1 MSRSVAILVPA
12 RDTVMT
18 SFAYDLARAMSFHT
32 ATTDDRV
39 LLFTSHGTLIASQRM
54 ELARQALDEKV
65 DYLLW
70 LDSDMRFPKETIGHL
85 ILRDKP
91 IVAANYSTRRMPIKP
106 VAMMDG
112 GGKIDRVYTGPES
125 EGLQPVDYVGM
136 GVMMTKREVFEKLD
150 APWFAI
156 PYSTIGNHY
165 IGEDVFFCR
174 KAREAG
180 FEVLLDHDLS
190 RHVKH
195 IGTFEYSHEGAWA
208 MKEQVEGG
216 TDNVQRVEV

>member
-1 MSRSVAILVPA
+1 
-12 RDTVMT
+12 MT

-39 LLFTSHGTLIASQRM
+39 LLYTSHGTLIASQRM
-54 ELARQALDEKV
+54 ELARQALEEKA

-70 LDSDMRFPKETIGHL
+70 LDSDMRFPRETIGHL
-85 ILRDKP
+85 MLRDKP
-91 IVAANYSTRRMPIKP
+91 IVAANYATRRMPVKP
-106 VAMMDG
+106 VAMMDNNG
-112 GGKIDRVYTGPES
+112 EIGRVYTAPDS
-125 EGLQPVDYVGM
+125 EGLQPVDYIGM
-136 GVMMTKREVFEKLD
+136 GVMMVKREVFEKVE

-180 FEVLLDHDLS
+180 YEVLVDHDLS
-190 RHVKH
+190 HQVKH

-208 MKEQVEGG
+208 MKEQVDGS
-216 TDNVQRVEV
+216 NIIQRA

>member
-39 LLFTSHGTLIASQRM
+39 MLYTSHGTLIASQRM
-54 ELARQALDEKV
+54 ELARQALEEKA

-91 IVAANYSTRRMPIKP
+91 IIAANYATRRMPVKP
-106 VAMMDG
+106 VAMMDDN
-112 GGKIDRVYTGPES
+112 GKIGRVYTAPDS

-136 GVMMTKREVFEKLD
+136 GVMMTKREVFEKTE

-156 PYSTIGNHY
+156 PYSTVGNHY
-165 IGEDVFFCR
+165 IGEDVFFCK

-180 FEVLLDHDLS
+180 FEVLVDHDLS
-190 RHVKH
+190 HQVKH

-208 MKEQVEGG
+208 MKEQVDGG
-216 TDNVQRVEV
+216 SKLIQRIEV

>member
-39 LLFTSHGTLIASQRM
+39 MLYTSHGTLIASQRM
-54 ELARQALDEKV
+54 ELARQALEEKA

-70 LDSDMRFPKETIGHL
+70 LDSDMRFPRETIGHL
-85 ILRDKP
+85 MLRDKP
-91 IVAANYSTRRMPIKP
+91 IVAANYATRRMPVKP
-106 VAMMDG
+106 VAMMDNDG
-112 GGKIDRVYTGPES
+112 EIGRVYTAPDS
-125 EGLQPVDYVGM
+125 EGLQPVDYIGM
-136 GVMMTKREVFEKLD
+136 GVMMVKREVFEKVE

-156 PYSTIGNHY
+156 PYSTVGQHY

-180 FEVLLDHDLS
+180 YEVLVDHDLS
-190 RHVKH
+190 HQVKH

-208 MKEQVEGG
+208 MKDQVDGS
-216 TDNVQRVEV
+216 NIIQRA

>member
-54 ELARQALDEKV
+54 ELARQALEEKA

-70 LDSDMRFPKETIGHL
+70 LDSDMRFPRETIGHL
-85 ILRDKP
+85 MLRDKP
-91 IVAANYSTRRMPIKP
+91 IVAANYATRRMPVKP
-106 VAMMDG
+106 VAMMDNDG
-112 GGKIDRVYTGPES
+112 EIGRVYTAPDS
-125 EGLQPVDYVGM
+125 EGLQPVDYIGM
-136 GVMMTKREVFEKLD
+136 GVMMVKREVFEKVE

-156 PYSTIGNHY
+156 PYSTIGQHY

-180 FEVLLDHDLS
+180 YEVLVDHDLS
-190 RHVKH
+190 HQVKH

-208 MKEQVEGG
+208 MKEQVDGS
-216 TDNVQRVEV
+216 NIIQRA

>member
-39 LLFTSHGTLIASQRM
+39 MLYTSHGTLIASQRM
-54 ELARQALDEKV
+54 ELARQALEEKA

-70 LDSDMRFPKETIGHL
+70 LDSDMRFPRETIGHL
-85 ILRDKP
+85 MLRDKP
-91 IVAANYSTRRMPIKP
+91 IVAANYATRRMPVKP
-106 VAMMDG
+106 VAMMDNDG
-112 GGKIDRVYTGPES
+112 EIGRVYTAPDS
-125 EGLQPVDYVGM
+125 EGLQPVDYIGM
-136 GVMMTKREVFEKLD
+136 GVMMVKREVFEKVE

-156 PYSTIGNHY
+156 PYSTVGQHY

-180 FEVLLDHDLS
+180 YEVLVDHDLS
-190 RHVKH
+190 HQVKH
-195 IGTFEYSHEGAWA
+195 VGTFEYSHEGAWA
-208 MKEQVEGG
+208 MKEQVDGSHII
-216 TDNVQRVEV
+216 QRA

>member
-1 MSRSVAILVPA
+1 MSRSVAVLVPA

-39 LLFTSHGTLIASQRM
+39 MLYTSHGTLIASQRM
-54 ELARQALDEKV
+54 ELARQALEEKA

-70 LDSDMRFPKETIGHL
+70 LDSDMRFPRETIGHL
-85 ILRDKP
+85 MLRDKP
-91 IVAANYSTRRMPIKP
+91 IVAANYATRRMPVKP
-106 VAMMDG
+106 VAMMDNDG
-112 GGKIDRVYTGPES
+112 EIGRVYTAPDS
-125 EGLQPVDYVGM
+125 EGLQPVDYIGM
-136 GVMMTKREVFEKLD
+136 GVMMVKREVFEKVE

-156 PYSTIGNHY
+156 PYSTVGQHY

-180 FEVLLDHDLS
+180 YEVLVDHDLS
-190 RHVKH
+190 HQVKH

-208 MKEQVEGG
+208 MKEQVDGS
-216 TDNVQRVEV
+216 NIIQRA

>member
-54 ELARQALDEKV
+54 ELARQALEEKA

-70 LDSDMRFPKETIGHL
+70 LDSDMRFPRETIGHL
-85 ILRDKP
+85 MLRDKP
-91 IVAANYSTRRMPIKP
+91 IVAANYATRRMPVKP
-106 VAMMDG
+106 VAMMDNDG
-112 GGKIDRVYTGPES
+112 EIGRVYTAPDS
-125 EGLQPVDYVGM
+125 EGLQPVDYIGM
-136 GVMMTKREVFEKLD
+136 GVMMVKREVFEKLE

-156 PYSTIGNHY
+156 PYSTIGQHY

-180 FEVLLDHDLS
+180 YEVLVDHDLS
-190 RHVKH
+190 HQVKH

-208 MKEQVEGG
+208 MKEQVDGS
-216 TDNVQRVEV
+216 NIIQRA

>member
-54 ELARQALDEKV
+54 ELARQALEEKA

-70 LDSDMRFPKETIGHL
+70 LDSDMRFPRETIGHL
-85 ILRDKP
+85 MLRDKP
-91 IVAANYSTRRMPIKP
+91 IVAANYATRRMPVKP
-106 VAMMDG
+106 VAMMDNDG
-112 GGKIDRVYTGPES
+112 EIGRVYTAPDS
-125 EGLQPVDYVGM
+125 EGLQPVDYIGM
-136 GVMMTKREVFEKLD
+136 GVMMVKREVFEKLET
-150 APWFAI
+150 PWFAI
-156 PYSTIGNHY
+156 PYSTIGQHY

-180 FEVLLDHDLS
+180 YEVLVDHDLS
-190 RHVKH
+190 HQVKH

-208 MKEQVEGG
+208 MKEQVDGS
-216 TDNVQRVEV
+216 NIIQRA

>member
-39 LLFTSHGTLIASQRM
+39 LLYTSHGTLIASQRM
-54 ELARQALDEKV
+54 ELARQALEEKA

-70 LDSDMRFPKETIGHL
+70 LDSDMRFPRETIGHL
-85 ILRDKP
+85 MLRDKP
-91 IVAANYSTRRMPIKP
+91 IVAANYATRRMPVKP
-106 VAMMDG
+106 VAMMDNNG
-112 GGKIDRVYTGPES
+112 EIGRVYTAPDS
-125 EGLQPVDYVGM
+125 EGLQPVDYIGM
-136 GVMMTKREVFEKLD
+136 GVMMVKREVFEKVE

-180 FEVLLDHDLS
+180 YEVLVDHDLS
-190 RHVKH
+190 HQVRH

-208 MKEQVEGG
+208 MKEQVDGS
-216 TDNVQRVEV
+216 NIIQRA

>member
-39 LLFTSHGTLIASQRM
+39 MLYTSHGTLIASQRM
-54 ELARQALDEKV
+54 ELARQALEEKA

-91 IVAANYSTRRMPIKP
+91 IVAANYATRRMPIKP

-125 EGLQPVDYVGM
+125 QGLEPVDYVGM
-136 GVMMTKREVFEKLD
+136 GVMMVKREVFEKIE

-174 KAREAG
+174 KAKEAG
-180 FEVLLDHDLS
+180 YEVLLDHDLS
-190 RHVKH
+190 QHVKH
-195 IGTFEYSHEGAWA
+195 IGTFEYSHEGALA

-216 TDNVQRVEV
+216 TNHIQRIEV

>member
-39 LLFTSHGTLIASQRM
+39 MLYTSHGTLIASQRM
-54 ELARQALDEKV
+54 ELARQALEEKA

-91 IVAANYSTRRMPIKP
+91 IVAANYATRRMPVKP
-106 VAMMDG
+106 VAMMDAQ
-112 GGKIDRVYTGPES
+112 GKIDRVYTGPES

-136 GVMMTKREVFEKLD
+136 GVMMVKREVFEKIE

-174 KAREAG
+174 KAKEAG
-180 FEVLLDHDLS
+180 YEVLLDHDLS
-190 RHVKH
+190 QHVKH

-216 TDNVQRVEV
+216 TNHIQRIEV

>member
-39 LLFTSHGTLIASQRM
+39 MLYTSHGTLIASQRM
-54 ELARQALDEKV
+54 ELARQALEEKA

-70 LDSDMRFPKETIGHL
+70 LDSDMRFPRETVGHL
-85 ILRDKP
+85 MLRDKP
-91 IVAANYSTRRMPIKP
+91 IVAANYATRRMPVKP
-106 VAMMDG
+106 VAMMDNDG
-112 GGKIDRVYTGPES
+112 EIGRVYTAPDS
-125 EGLQPVDYVGM
+125 EGLQPVDYIGM
-136 GVMMTKREVFEKLD
+136 GVMMVKREVFEKVE

-156 PYSTIGNHY
+156 PYSTVGQHY

-180 FEVLLDHDLS
+180 YEVLVDHDLS
-190 RHVKH
+190 HQVKH
-195 IGTFEYSHEGAWA
+195 VGTFEYSHEGAWA
-208 MKEQVEGG
+208 MKEQVDGS
-216 TDNVQRVEV
+216 NIIQRA

>member
-54 ELARQALDEKV
+54 ELARQALEEKA

-70 LDSDMRFPKETIGHL
+70 LDSDMRFPRETIGHL

-91 IVAANYSTRRMPIKP
+91 IVAANYAPRRMPVKP
-106 VAMMDG
+106 VAMMDNDG
-112 GGKIDRVYTGPES
+112 EIGRVYTAPDS
-125 EGLQPVDYVGM
+125 EGLQPVDYIGM
-136 GVMMTKREVFEKLD
+136 GVMMVKREVFEKVE

-180 FEVLLDHDLS
+180 FKIISDPSIKLG
-190 RHVKH
+190 H
-195 IGTFEYSHEGAWA
+195 IGQFVYGA
-208 MKEQVEGG
+208 
-216 TDNVQRVEV
+216 

>member
-18 SFAYDLARAMSFHT
+18 SFAYDMARAMSYHT

-39 LLFTSHGTLIASQRM
+39 LLYTSHGTLIASQRM
-54 ELARQALDEKV
+54 ELAQQALAEKA

-91 IVAANYSTRRMPIKP
+91 IVAANYSTRRMPVKP
-106 VAMMDG
+106 VAMRDAA
-112 GGKIDRVYTGPES
+112 GKIDRVFTAPGS
-125 EGLQPVDYVGM
+125 EGLEAVDYVGM
-136 GVMMTKREVFEKLD
+136 GVMMVKREVFEKLD

-156 PYSTIGNHY
+156 PYSTVGNHY
-165 IGEDVFFCR
+165 IGEDVYFCR
-174 KAREAG
+174 KAKEAG
-180 FEVLLDHDLS
+180 FEVLVDHDLS
-190 RHVKH
+190 QHVKH

-208 MKEQVEGG
+208 MKEQTDGG
-216 TDNVQRVEV
+216 TNVIQRIEV

>member
-1 MSRSVAILVPA
+1 MSRSVAVLVPA

-54 ELARQALDEKV
+54 ELARQALEEKA

-70 LDSDMRFPKETIGHL
+70 LDSDMRFPRETIGHL
-85 ILRDKP
+85 MLRDKP
-91 IVAANYSTRRMPIKP
+91 IVAANYATRRMPVKP
-106 VAMMDG
+106 VAMMDNDG
-112 GGKIDRVYTGPES
+112 EIGRVYTAPDS
-125 EGLQPVDYVGM
+125 EGLQPVDYIGM
-136 GVMMTKREVFEKLD
+136 GVMMVKREVFEKVE

-156 PYSTIGNHY
+156 PYSTIGQHY

-180 FEVLLDHDLS
+180 YEVLVDHDLS
-190 RHVKH
+190 HQVKH

-208 MKEQVEGG
+208 MKEQVDGS
-216 TDNVQRVEV
+216 NIIQRA

>member
-54 ELARQALDEKV
+54 ELARQALEEKA

-70 LDSDMRFPKETIGHL
+70 LDSDMRFPRETIGHL

-91 IVAANYSTRRMPIKP
+91 IVAANYATRRMPVKP
-106 VAMMDG
+106 VAMMDNNG
-112 GGKIDRVYTGPES
+112 EIGRVYTAPDS
-125 EGLQPVDYVGM
+125 EGLQPVDYIGM
-136 GVMMTKREVFEKLD
+136 GVMMVKREVFEKVE

-180 FEVLLDHDLS
+180 YEVLVDHDLS
-190 RHVKH
+190 HQVRH

-208 MKEQVEGG
+208 MKEQVDGS
-216 TDNVQRVEV
+216 NIIQRA

>member
-39 LLFTSHGTLIASQRM
+39 MLYTSHGTLIASQRM
-54 ELARQALDEKV
+54 ELARQALEEKA

-70 LDSDMRFPKETIGHL
+70 LDSDMRFPRETIGHL

-91 IVAANYSTRRMPIKP
+91 IVAANYATRRMPVKP
-106 VAMMDG
+106 VAMMDNNG
-112 GGKIDRVYTGPES
+112 EIGRVYTAPDS
-125 EGLQPVDYVGM
+125 EGLQPVDYIGM
-136 GVMMTKREVFEKLD
+136 GVMMVKREVFEKVE

-180 FEVLLDHDLS
+180 YEVLVDHDLS
-190 RHVKH
+190 HQVKH

-208 MKEQVEGG
+208 MKEQVDGS
-216 TDNVQRVEV
+216 NIIQRA

>member
-39 LLFTSHGTLIASQRM
+39 LLYTSHGTLIASQRM
-54 ELARQALDEKV
+54 ELARQALEEKA

-70 LDSDMRFPKETIGHL
+70 LDSDMRFPRETIGHL

-91 IVAANYSTRRMPIKP
+91 IVAANYATRRMPVKP
-106 VAMMDG
+106 VAMMDNNG
-112 GGKIDRVYTGPES
+112 EIGRVYTAPDS
-125 EGLQPVDYVGM
+125 EGLQPVDYIGM
-136 GVMMTKREVFEKLD
+136 GVMMVKREVFEKVE

-180 FEVLLDHDLS
+180 YEVLVDHDLS
-190 RHVKH
+190 HQVKH

-208 MKEQVEGG
+208 MKEQVDGS
-216 TDNVQRVEV
+216 NIIQRA

>member
-39 LLFTSHGTLIASQRM
+39 LLYTSHGTLIASQRM
-54 ELARQALDEKV
+54 ELAQQALAEKA

-70 LDSDMRFPKETIGHL
+70 LDSDMRFPRETIGHL

-91 IVAANYSTRRMPIKP
+91 IVAANYSTRRMPVKP
-106 VAMMDG
+106 VAMRDVA
-112 GGKIDRVYTGPES
+112 GKIDRVFTAPES
-125 EGLQPVDYVGM
+125 QGLEAVDYVGM
-136 GVMMTKREVFEKLD
+136 GVMMAKREVFEKLD

-156 PYSTIGNHY
+156 PFSTVGGHY

-174 KAREAG
+174 KAKEAG
-180 FEVLLDHDLS
+180 YEVLVDHDLS
-190 RHVKH
+190 QHVKH

-208 MKEQVEGG
+208 MKEQTDGG
-216 TDNVQRVEV
+216 THLIQRA

>member
-39 LLFTSHGTLIASQRM
+39 MLYTSHGTLIASQRM
-54 ELARQALDEKV
+54 ELARQALEEKA

-70 LDSDMRFPKETIGHL
+70 LDSDMRFPRETIGHL
-85 ILRDKP
+85 MLRDKP
-91 IVAANYSTRRMPIKP
+91 IVAANYATRRMPVKP
-106 VAMMDG
+106 VAMMDNDG
-112 GGKIDRVYTGPES
+112 EIGRVYTAPDS
-125 EGLQPVDYVGM
+125 EGLQPVDYIGM
-136 GVMMTKREVFEKLD
+136 GVMMVKREVFEKVE

-156 PYSTIGNHY
+156 PYSTVGQHY

-180 FEVLLDHDLS
+180 YEVLVDHDLS
-190 RHVKH
+190 HQVKH

-208 MKEQVEGG
+208 MKEQVDGS
-216 TDNVQRVEV
+216 NIIQRA

>member
-1 MSRSVAILVPA
+1 
-12 RDTVMT
+12 MT

-39 LLFTSHGTLIASQRM
+39 LLYTSHGTLIASQRM
-54 ELARQALDEKV
+54 ELARQALEEKA

-70 LDSDMRFPKETIGHL
+70 LDSDMRFPRETIGHL

-91 IVAANYSTRRMPIKP
+91 IVAANYATRRMPVKP
-106 VAMMDG
+106 VAMMDNNG
-112 GGKIDRVYTGPES
+112 EIGRVYTAPDS
-125 EGLQPVDYVGM
+125 EGLQPVDYIGM
-136 GVMMTKREVFEKLD
+136 GVMMVKREVFEKVE

-180 FEVLLDHDLS
+180 YEVLVDHDLS
-190 RHVKH
+190 HQVKH

-208 MKEQVEGG
+208 MKEQVDGS
-216 TDNVQRVEV
+216 NIIQRA

>member
-1 MSRSVAILVPA
+1 MSRTVAILVPA

-39 LLFTSHGTLIASQRM
+39 MLYTSHGTLIASQRM
-54 ELARQALDEKV
+54 ELARQALEEKA

-91 IVAANYSTRRMPIKP
+91 IVAANYATRRMPVKP
-106 VAMMDG
+106 VAMTDDD
-112 GGKIDRVYTGPES
+112 GKIGRVYTAPDS
-125 EGLQPVDYVGM
+125 EGLQPVDYIGM
-136 GVMMTKREVFEKLD
+136 GVMMVKREVFEKIE

-156 PYSTIGNHY
+156 PYSTVGNHY

-180 FEVLLDHDLS
+180 YEVLVDHDLS
-190 RHVKH
+190 HQVKH

-208 MKEQVEGG
+208 MKEQVDGG
-216 TDNVQRVEV
+216 TNIIQRA

>member
-1 MSRSVAILVPA
+1 
-12 RDTVMT
+12 MT

-39 LLFTSHGTLIASQRM
+39 MLYTSHGTLIASQRM
-54 ELARQALDEKV
+54 ELARQALEEKA

-91 IVAANYSTRRMPIKP
+91 IVAANYATRRMPVKP
-106 VAMMDG
+106 VAMMDDK
-112 GGKIDRVYTGPES
+112 GKIGRVYTAPDS

-136 GVMMTKREVFEKLD
+136 GVMMVKREVFEKIE

-165 IGEDVFFCR
+165 IGEDVFFCK

-190 RHVKH
+190 HQVKH

-216 TDNVQRVEV
+216 TDVIQRIAL

>member
-1 MSRSVAILVPA
+1 
-12 RDTVMT
+12 
-18 SFAYDLARAMSFHT
+18 MSFHT

-39 LLFTSHGTLIASQRM
+39 MLYTSHGTLIASQRM
-54 ELARQALDEKV
+54 ELARQALEEKA

-91 IVAANYSTRRMPIKP
+91 IVAANYATRRMPVKP
-106 VAMMDG
+106 VAMMDDN
-112 GGKIDRVYTGPES
+112 GKIGRVYTAPDS

-136 GVMMTKREVFEKLD
+136 GVMMTKREVFEKVE

-156 PYSTIGNHY
+156 PYSTVGNHY
-165 IGEDVFFCR
+165 IGEDVFFCK

-180 FEVLLDHDLS
+180 FEVLVDHDLS
-190 RHVKH
+190 HQVKH

-208 MKEQVEGG
+208 MKEQVDGG
-216 TDNVQRVEV
+216 SKLIQRIEV

>member
-1 MSRSVAILVPA
+1 MNRSVAILVPA

-39 LLFTSHGTLIASQRM
+39 LLYTSHGTLIASQRM
-54 ELARQALDEKV
+54 ELARQALEEKA

-70 LDSDMRFPKETIGHL
+70 LDSDMRFPRETIGHL
-85 ILRDKP
+85 MLRDKP
-91 IVAANYSTRRMPIKP
+91 IVAANYATRRMPVKP
-106 VAMMDG
+106 VAMMDNNG
-112 GGKIDRVYTGPES
+112 EIGRVYTAPDS
-125 EGLQPVDYVGM
+125 EGLQPVDYIGM
-136 GVMMTKREVFEKLD
+136 GVMMVKREVFEKVE

-180 FEVLLDHDLS
+180 YEVLVDHDLS
-190 RHVKH
+190 HQVKH

-208 MKEQVEGG
+208 MKEQVDGS
-216 TDNVQRVEV
+216 NIIQRA

>member
-39 LLFTSHGTLIASQRM
+39 LLYTSHGTLIASQRM
-54 ELARQALDEKV
+54 ELARQALEEKA

-91 IVAANYSTRRMPIKP
+91 IVAANYATRRMPVKP
-106 VAMMDG
+106 VAMMDNNG
-112 GGKIDRVYTGPES
+112 EIGRVYTAPDS
-125 EGLQPVDYVGM
+125 EGLQPVDYIGM
-136 GVMMTKREVFEKLD
+136 GVMMVKREVFEKVE

-180 FEVLLDHDLS
+180 YEVLVDHDLS
-190 RHVKH
+190 HQVKH

-208 MKEQVEGG
+208 MKEQVDGS
-216 TDNVQRVEV
+216 NIIQRA

>member
-1 MSRSVAILVPA
+1 MSRTVAILVPA

-18 SFAYDLARAMSFHT
+18 SFAYDMARAMSFHT

-39 LLFTSHGTLIASQRM
+39 ILFTSHGTLIASQRM
-54 ELARQALDEKV
+54 ELARQALEEKA

-91 IVAANYSTRRMPIKP
+91 IVAANYATRRMPVKP
-106 VAMMDG
+106 VAMRDE
-112 GGKIDRVYTGPES
+112 GGKINRVYTSPES
-125 EGLQPVDYVGM
+125 EGLEQVDYVGM
-136 GVMMTKREVFEKLD
+136 GVMMTKREVFEKVE

-165 IGEDVFFCR
+165 IGEDVYFCK
-174 KAREAG
+174 KAKEAG
-180 FEVLLDHDLS
+180 FEVLVDHDLS
-190 RHVKH
+190 HHVKH
-195 IGTFEYSHEGAWA
+195 IGTFEYSHEGALA
-208 MKEQVEGG
+208 VKEQVEGG
-216 TDNVQRVEV
+216 TQLIQRA

>member
-39 LLFTSHGTLIASQRM
+39 MLYTSHGTLIASQRM
-54 ELARQALDEKV
+54 ELARQALEEKA

-70 LDSDMRFPKETIGHL
+70 LDSDMRFPRETIGHL
-85 ILRDKP
+85 MLRDKP
-91 IVAANYSTRRMPIKP
+91 IVAANYATRRMPVKP
-106 VAMMDG
+106 VAMMDNDG
-112 GGKIDRVYTGPES
+112 EIGRVYTAPDS
-125 EGLQPVDYVGM
+125 EGLQPVDYIGM
-136 GVMMTKREVFEKLD
+136 GVMMVKREVFEKVE

-156 PYSTIGNHY
+156 PYSTVGQHY

-180 FEVLLDHDLS
+180 YEVLVDHDLS
-190 RHVKH
+190 HQVKH
-195 IGTFEYSHEGAWA
+195 VGTFEYSHEGAWA
-208 MKEQVEGG
+208 MKEQVDGS
-216 TDNVQRVEV
+216 NIIQRA